1 MIEQDRN
8 LDFAEVFVLQLHK
21 KSSAASCN
29 HFIFSTKAF
38 YAPLVALYLK
48 QYIANV
54 ARRRLIAVRNK
65 EVVCSAVEAAAGLKF
80 AIGDRE

>member
-8 LDFAEVFVLQLHK
+8 LDFAEVFVQLHK
-21 KSSAASCN
+21 KSSAACCN

-48 QYIANV
+48 QYYVANV

-65 EVVCSAVEAAAGLKF
+65 EVVCSVEAAGLKF